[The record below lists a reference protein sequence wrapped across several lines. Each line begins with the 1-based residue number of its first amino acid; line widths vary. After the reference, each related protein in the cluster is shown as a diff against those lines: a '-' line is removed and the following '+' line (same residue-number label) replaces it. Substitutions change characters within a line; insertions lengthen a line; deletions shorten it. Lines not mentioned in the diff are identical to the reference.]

1 MRMSALLVASTW
13 LPIGVTACVSAEIA
27 TSLLEVL
34 SYEMQWVSIIARYRR
49 LVICVL
55 HGRTIIKQEA
65 RVMLPRK
72 RDEEIQVLPPRRVPV
87 CARFAFIVC
96 HDRAA

>member
-34 SYEMQWVSIIARYRR
+34 SFEMQWVSIIA
-49 LVICVL
+49 
-55 HGRTIIKQEA
+55 
-65 RVMLPRK
+65 
-72 RDEEIQVLPPRRVPV
+72 
-87 CARFAFIVC
+87 
-96 HDRAA
+96 